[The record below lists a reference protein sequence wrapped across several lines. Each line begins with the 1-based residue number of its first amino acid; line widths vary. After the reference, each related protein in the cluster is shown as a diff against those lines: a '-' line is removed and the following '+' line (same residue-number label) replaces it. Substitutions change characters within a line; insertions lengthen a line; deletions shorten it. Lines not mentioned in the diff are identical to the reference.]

1 MIFPSLKK
9 TDISEFLKLA
19 ESIPLIDV
27 RTPSEYRSGHI
38 PGAFNIPL
46 FNDRERETVGI
57 SYKKEGRTRAIVKGI
72 ELSGPEM
79 HSKLKEA
86 LGIAREGK
94 LLLYCWRGGMRSEA
108 MAWLFSLGDLDIR
121 VLEKGYKNY
130 RNHILDSLSQK
141 KRTIILGGMTGSSK
155 THILRYLKDHGRQ
168 VIDLE
173 GIANHKGSA
182 FGSLGQPPQP
192 SSEHFANLLFAEWD
206 KLNPTLPLWMEDESQ
221 NIGTVFLPAA
231 FYNNMQGSPA
241 IILLMSIEKRLPRL
255 IEEYSNYPPEMLK
268 DSVQRISRRL
278 GGDSTQ
284 DAINAI
290 DTGDFS
296 KAVGI
301 TLRYYD
307 KAYRYAIRRKPAGKL
322 IYIETDSDDIEY
334 NALKVLEAS
343 GKIAW

>member
-9 TDISEFLKLA
+9 TDVQEFLKLA
-19 ESIPLIDV
+19 DNIPLIDV
-27 RTPSEYRSGHI
+27 RSPSEYSSGHI

-46 FNDRERETVGI
+46 FDDKERETVGI
-57 SYKKEGRTRAIVKGI
+57 SYKKEGRTRAIIKGI

-86 LGIAREGK
+86 LGVARDGK

-108 MAWLFSLGDLDIR
+108 MAWLFSLGDLDIK
-121 VLEKGYKNY
+121 VLEKGYKAY
-130 RNHILDSLSQK
+130 RNHILESLSG
-141 KRTIILGGMTGSSK
+141 KRKTIILGGMTGSSK
-155 THILRYLKDHGRQ
+155 THILRYLKNHGQQ

-206 KLNPTLPLWMEDESQ
+206 KLNPALPVWMEDESQ
-221 NIGTVFLPAA
+221 NIGSVFMPAA
-231 FYNNMQGSPA
+231 FYSNMQVSPA

-255 IEEYSNYPPEMLK
+255 IEEYSNYPPVILK

-278 GGDSTQ
+278 GGDNTR
-284 DAINAI
+284 DALNAI
-290 DTGDFS
+290 DAGDFA
-296 KAVGI
+296 KAIAI

-307 KAYRYAIRRKPAGKL
+307 KAYMYAIKRKSAGNL
-322 IYIETDSDDIEY
+322 IYIDTDSDDIEC
-334 NALKVLEAS
+334 NAMKVLEAS
-343 GKIAW
+343 VKIFW